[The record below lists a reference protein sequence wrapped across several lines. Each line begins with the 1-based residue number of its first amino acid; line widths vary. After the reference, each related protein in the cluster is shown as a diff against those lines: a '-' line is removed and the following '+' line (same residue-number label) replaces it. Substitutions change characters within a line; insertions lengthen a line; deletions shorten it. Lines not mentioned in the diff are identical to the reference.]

1 MSETVIDGFSKLS
14 KDEKIRV
21 LEQHTGLNGL
31 VSEFASYQ
39 HPQQQPVFDSF
50 SENVVSNFHLPYS
63 IAPNFLINDK
73 IYHVPMVTEESS
85 VVAAAA
91 SAAKFWS
98 LNGGFNA
105 RVVSTLKS
113 GHVHFF
119 WTGKKEVLVNA
130 FPDIKEELVAQTA
143 HITEN
148 MEQRGGGIIDIL
160 LEDYTAELLN
170 YYRINVRFET
180 VDSMGANFI
189 NTVLEQMALTLKT
202 QLIAKFA
209 EEGECEII
217 MSILSN
223 YTPECFVEC
232 YVEAPVASFAQAETD
247 VSAETFVDKFIAAVK
262 IAEFDVFR
270 AVTHN
275 KGIMNGVDAVLLAT
289 GNDFRAVEAGVHAF
303 ASRNG
308 SYASLSKA
316 YVYRDVFHLS
326 VTLPISIGTV
336 GGVTSLHPL
345 AKRSLEI
352 LGHPNAQELMMI
364 IASAGL
370 ASHFAAIRAL
380 VTRGIQKG
388 HMKMHLG
395 NILSQLGATEVQRI
409 NAIAWFADKTVSVA
423 AVREFIETHKV

>member
-1 MSETVIDGFSKLS
+1 MSNTVINRFSKLS

-21 LEQHTGLNGL
+21 LEQQTGLNDL
-31 VSEFASYQ
+31 VPEFESYQ

-50 SENVVSNFHLPYS
+50 SENVVSSFHLPYS
-63 IAPNFLINDK
+63 IAPNFLINGN

-91 SAAKFWS
+91 SAAKFWHS
-98 LNGGFNA
+98 NGGFNA
-105 RVVSTLKS
+105 RVVSTSKS
-113 GHVHFF
+113 GQVHFF
-119 WTGKKEVLVNA
+119 WTGKKEALVNA
-130 FPDIKEELVAQTA
+130 FPDIKEELIAQTA

-148 MEQRGGGIIDIL
+148 MEQRGGGITNIL

-170 YYRINVRFET
+170 YYRLNVCFDT

-189 NTVLEQMALTLKT
+189 NTVLEAMAGILKSF
-202 QLIAKFA
+202 LSEHFSND
-209 EEGECEII
+209 GECEVI

-232 YVEAPVASFAQAETD
+232 HVEALVSSFDGVETG
-247 VSAETFVDKFIAAVK
+247 VSAETFVDKFIAAMR
-262 IAEFDVFR
+262 IAEFDIFR

-308 SYASLSKA
+308 NYTSLSKA
-316 YVYRDVFHLS
+316 YVYRDIFHLS
-326 VTLPISIGTV
+326 VTLPMSIGTV

-345 AKRSLEI
+345 SKRSLEI
-352 LGHPNAQELMMI
+352 LGRPNAPELMMI

-395 NILSQLGATEVQRI
+395 NILSQLGATEEQRTK
-409 NAIAWFADKTVSVA
+409 AMAWFADKTVSVA
-423 AVREFIETHKV
+423 AVREFININ

>member
-1 MSETVIDGFSKLS
+1 MSNTVINGFSKLS
-14 KDEKIRV
+14 REGKIRV
-21 LEQHTGLNGL
+21 LEQQTGSKGL
-31 VSEFASYQ
+31 ASEFESFQ
-39 HPQQQPVFDSF
+39 HPVQQPVFDSF

-63 IAPNFLINDK
+63 IAPNFLINGK
-73 IYHVPMVTEESS
+73 LYHVPLVTEESS

-91 SAAKFWS
+91 SAAKFWGS
-98 LNGGFNA
+98 NCGFNA

-113 GHVHFF
+113 GQVHFL

-130 FPDIKEELVAQTA
+130 FPDIKEKLIAQTA
-143 HITEN
+143 PITEN
-148 MEQRGGGIIDIL
+148 MEQRGGGITDIL
-160 LEDYTAELLN
+160 LEDYTGELLN

-189 NTVLEQMALTLKT
+189 NTVLEAMASSLKSFLSE
-202 QLIAKFA
+202 QFSNA
-209 EEGECEII
+209 GECDII

-232 YVEAPVASFAQAETD
+232 HVEAPVARFEQLEAG
-247 VSAETFVDKFIAAVK
+247 VSAEAFVDKFITAVR

-275 KGIMNGVDAVLLAT
+275 KGIMNGVDALLLAT
-289 GNDFRAVEAGVHAF
+289 GNDSRAVEAGVHAF

-308 SYASLSKA
+308 SYSSLSKV
-316 YVYRDVFHLS
+316 YVYRDTFHFS

-345 AKRSLEI
+345 AKRSLEM
-352 LGHPNAQELMMI
+352 LGHPSAQELMMI
-364 IASAGL
+364 LASVGL
-370 ASHFAAIRAL
+370 ASNFAAIRAL
-380 VTRGIQKG
+380 VTRGIQRG

-395 NILSQLGATEVQRI
+395 NILSQLGATDEQRI
-409 NAIAWFADKTVSVA
+409 KATEWFADKTVSVA
-423 AVREFIETHKV
+423 AVREFINNH

>member
-1 MSETVIDGFSKLS
+1 MV
-14 KDEKIRV
+14 
-21 LEQHTGLNGL
+21 
-31 VSEFASYQ
+31 
-39 HPQQQPVFDSF
+39 
-50 SENVVSNFHLPYS
+50 NV
-63 IAPNFLINDK
+63 
-73 IYHVPMVTEESS
+73 
-85 VVAAAA
+85 
-91 SAAKFWS
+91 
-98 LNGGFNA
+98 
-105 RVVSTLKS
+105 
-113 GHVHFF
+113 
-119 WTGKKEVLVNA
+119 
-130 FPDIKEELVAQTA
+130 FPDIKEELIAHTA

-170 YYRINVRFET
+170 YYRINVRFNT
-180 VDSMGANFI
+180 IDSMGANFI
-189 NTVLEQMALTLKT
+189 NTVLEQMASTLKAY
-202 QLIAKFA
+202 LVDKFA
-209 EEGECEII
+209 GEGECEII

-232 YVEAPVASFAQAETD
+232 YVEAPVSQFDSTENDISSEA
-247 VSAETFVDKFIAAVK
+247 FVDKFINAIR
-262 IAEFDVFR
+262 IAEFDVYR
-270 AVTHN
+270 AVTNN

-308 SYASLSKA
+308 SYSSLSKA
-316 YVYRDVFHLS
+316 YVYRDFFHLS

-352 LGHPNAQELMMI
+352 LGFPNAPELMMI
-364 IASAGL
+364 IASVGL

-395 NILSQLGATEVQRI
+395 NILSHLGATDEQRTK
-409 NAIAWFADKTVSVA
+409 AMVWFADKKVSVA
-423 AVREFIETHKV
+423 AVREFINSH